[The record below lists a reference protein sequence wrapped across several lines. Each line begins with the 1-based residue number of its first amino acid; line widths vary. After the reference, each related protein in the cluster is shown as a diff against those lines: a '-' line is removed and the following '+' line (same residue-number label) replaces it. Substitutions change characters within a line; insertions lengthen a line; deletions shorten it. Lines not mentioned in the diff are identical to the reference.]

1 MYVQT
6 EARAGWRANQP
17 TLLRLERI
25 FRTLIEEPL
34 MEHVIFYG
42 IEIWARHYFMKTRGV
57 GQTSSF

>member
-6 EARAGWRANQP
+6 EARARWWANHP

-42 IEIWARHYFMKTRGV
+42 IEI
-57 GQTSSF
+57 GQTGSEMECCSQKDSG